1 MAGLR
6 RTGEFD
12 AWLKGVR
19 DTRAKAK
26 ILVRVERLGSGN
38 PGDVAPVGDGISEM
52 RIHYGPGYRI
62 YFKRIGEDTVIL
74 CAGDKDSQK
83 GDIDTAK
90 LLAKEVE
97 D

>member
-6 RTGEFD
+6 RTDEFD
-12 AWLKGVR
+12 AWLKGLR
-19 DTRAKAK
+19 DTRARAK
-26 ILVRVERLGSGN
+26 VLVRIERLGSGN
-38 PGDVAPVGDGISEM
+38 PGDVAPVGDGVSEM
-52 RIHYGPGYRI
+52 RIHTGPGYRI

-74 CAGDKDSQK
+74 CGGDKDSQ
-83 GDIDTAK
+83 GSDIDRAK

>member
-1 MAGLR
+1 MTGLR

-26 ILVRVERLGSGN
+26 ILVRIERLGSGN
-38 PGDVAPVGDGISEM
+38 PGDVAPVGGGISEM
-52 RIHYGPGYRI
+52 RIHYGAGYRI

-83 GDIDTAK
+83 GDIDNAK
-90 LLAKEVE
+90 VLASELE